1 MQFDIVAQQRML
13 SFSELERLCQRRSLD
28 VQRLANLC
36 GHNILSDQMPSLDLS
51 TGINMLIHLKGKE
64 TGFEPGVV
72 ARWLPTLRSE
82 TLLRLAE
89 DHDNWDCAEPFED
102 WQSFMLLLCG
112 TRENVR
118 PHIVRLLPG
127 CCIATAAWKV
137 RFFSSTDVETLKDEN
152 ASWPSHDRAPLLMIN
167 ADDLAQQ
174 IKRVCTGPLFFVR
187 KKGARA
193 A

>member
-1 MQFDIVAQQRML
+1 MHLGIVAQQRVL

-28 VQRLANLC
+28 IQRLANLC
-36 GHNILSDQMPSLDLS
+36 GHNILSGHAPSLDLS
-51 TGINMLIHLKGKE
+51 TGINMLIHLKGQE
-64 TGFEPGVV
+64 AGFEPGGMR
-72 ARWLPTLRSE
+72 RWLPSLRSE

-89 DHDNWDCAEPFED
+89 DLDNWACPEPSEE
-102 WQSFMLLLCG
+102 WQSFVPLLYG
-112 TRENVR
+112 ARENTR

-127 CCIATAAWKV
+127 CCIETAAWKV

-152 ASWPSHDRAPLLMIN
+152 ASWPSHNRAPVLMIN

-174 IKRVCTGPLFFVR
+174 IKRVCHGPLFTVR
-187 KKGARA
+187 TKGLRA